1 MKLLYVKRRLFQH
14 KINITGL
21 IVNGIVHHAPKA
33 TILAQIKKEVDQ
45 ISRILRLDNNEIHDL
60 YISAVQEYDRISK
73 KTFSKLR
80 KIDKQ
85 FGKKEDYKEN
95 LLQRQNVVYH
105 TVRKTY
111 IESNCLEQERN
122 RVAYRIEFRTK
133 HDAIYGRSGL
143 IQEARS
149 RAEEGQYSPF
159 FLASSH
165 PKPAKDHADWEG
177 KMYYDE
183 DYKKFITDESV
194 LHQVESYIKNR
205 KVHSVQ
211 WVLGAPVFLVTRRN
225 CKHYLKNI
233 PLQEV
238 LRASPKSLVK
248 KHNMIMPEEV
258 PITEEIRYYR
268 AYYERYKTDTALSK
282 IIQSEELKK
291 DMKKD
296 HQLLNK
302 WTILL
307 NSSK

>member
-33 TILAQIKKEVDQ
+33 TILAQIKKEVNQ

>member
-1 MKLLYVKRRLFQH
+1 M
-14 KINITGL
+14 
-21 IVNGIVHHAPKA
+21 NGIVHHAPKA
-33 TILAQIKKEVDQ
+33 TILAQIKKEVNQ